1 VPVIGIGEELRRE
14 RTRQGL
20 TLEDIVRR
28 TKIPIRSL
36 EAIESDGFDRLPGV
50 VFARNFVRLYA
61 LDLKLDA
68 ESLIARLPKFD
79 LDSAPLPDP
88 PRTYGRAKMDPRVKA
103 ALVSAVW
110 LIVAGAAGAGAWYY
124 YNNYGRHLV
133 TTVAAA
139 PPPSAPSRPISIP
152 PSARP
157 AAGTA
162 PVTPSEM
169 PAPAQT
175 PANNGPLESNRPV
188 QVVLTARD
196 VVWVQVSA
204 DGRTAFVGTL
214 QPNDSR
220 TIAADD
226 QVKVLMGNA
235 GGLDISLNGK
245 TLDPLGTKGQ
255 TRTVRLTA
263 AGPQFGSQSST
274 VSSPL

>member
-1 VPVIGIGEELRRE
+1 VPVNGIGEELRRE
-14 RTRQGL
+14 RIRQGFMP
-20 TLEDIVRR
+20 EDIARR
-28 TKIPIRSL
+28 TKIPVRSL
-36 EAIESDGFDRLPGV
+36 EAIESDAFERLPGV
-50 VFARNFVRLYA
+50 VFTRNFVRLYA
-61 LDLKLDA
+61 LDLKLDP

-88 PRTYGRAKMDPRVKA
+88 PRTYGRKRWDPRVKA
-103 ALVSAVW
+103 AVMSAVW
-110 LIVAGAAGAGAWYY
+110 LIVAGAAGTGAWYY

-133 TTVAAA
+133 TAVAAA
-139 PPPSAPSRPISIP
+139 PPPAISLMP
-152 PSARP
+152 VSLAP
-157 AAGTA
+157 AAQPTSTA
-162 PVTPSEM
+162 PVEQ
-169 PAPAQT
+169 A
-175 PANNGPLESNRPV
+175 GPLDSNRPV
-188 QVVLTARD
+188 QVVLTAHD

-214 QPNDSR
+214 QPNDTR

-245 TLDPLGTKGQ
+245 ALDPLGTKGQ

-263 AGPQFGSQSST
+263 AGPQFAQNPP